1 MKKITAYTLFIFV
14 FIFVLNNS
22 ASAQNNPSAGHWVSA
37 WATSVMLPMSLP
49 GLPPEPSLEDQT
61 IRMIVRPTIGAQ
73 RIRVKLSN
81 DFGTSP
87 LVIDAA
93 RIALTDVGPKIKSGT
108 DRELK
113 FGGNKRVTI
122 PAGAPIFSD
131 PVDLPVTA
139 FSEVSIS
146 IHVASRPTGPTSHF
160 QAQEGS
166 YVAGPGDLTAKAE
179 LPSPNHRPAWYF
191 LSSLQVW
198 APSST
203 TTIVALGDSITQG
216 TSNKPN
222 QLYTDYPNQLAQR
235 LASER
240 NEPHI
245 AVVNQGIGGNRI
257 LNDAAGVSALARFDR
272 DVLSVPGVTSV
283 ILLEGI
289 NDIGFPR
296 IRFAEIKNFPVPK
309 ENPFAAQRVSAEEMI
324 LGLQQIIA
332 RAHEH
337 RIKIYG
343 ATLTPFEG
351 TNSYDAD
358 GESVRQAVNK
368 WIRSTKDYDGIFDF
382 DALLRDPAHPTKLRA
397 DYDSGDNIHPSPAGY
412 KAMADTI
419 SLSLLRKNKP

>member
-1 MKKITAYTLFIFV
+1 MKKTTARTLFIILCVFV
-14 FIFVLNNS
+14 INGS
-22 ASAQNNPSAGHWVSA
+22 AAAQKSRTEGHWVSA
-37 WATSVMLPMSLP
+37 WATSVMLPMSFP
-49 GLPPEPSLEDQT
+49 GLPPEPSLEDRT
-61 IRMIVRPTIGAQ
+61 IRMIVRPTIGARQ
-73 RIRVKLSN
+73 IRIKLSN
-81 DFGTSP
+81 EFGSSP

-93 RIALTDVGPKIKSGT
+93 RIALTDAGPKIKSDT
-108 DRELK
+108 DRELT
-113 FGGNKRVTI
+113 FGGNKKVTV
-122 PAGAPIFSD
+122 PAGAPILSD
-131 PVDLPVTA
+131 PVDLSVTA

-146 IHVASRPTGPTSHF
+146 IHVASQPTGPTSHF

-166 YVAGPGDLTAKAE
+166 YVAGPGDLTARAE
-179 LPSPNHRPAWYF
+179 LPSPAHKPAWYF

-198 APSST
+198 VPNST

-222 QLYTDYPNQLAQR
+222 QLYIDYPNQLAHR
-235 LASER
+235 LASEK
-240 NEPHI
+240 NAPHI
-245 AVVNQGIGGNRI
+245 SVVNQGIGGNRI
-257 LNDAAGVSALARFDR
+257 LHDGAGVSALARFDR

-324 LGLQQIIA
+324 VGLKQIIA

-337 RIKIYG
+337 GIKIYG

-358 GESVRQAVNK
+358 GESVRQAVNH
-368 WIRSTKDYDGIFDF
+368 WIRTTKDYDGIFDF

-397 DYDSGDNIHPSPAGY
+397 EYDSGDNIHPSPAGY
-412 KAMADTI
+412 KAMADAI
-419 SLSLLRKNKP
+419 SLPLLKNNKP